1 MKTRGHAP
9 SARRCASATVV
20 GMDTLLVYGGE
31 CVKERRPLGDSHA
44 LDLRTMT
51 WRVVS
56 HSDEGDGSIESRH
69 VPVPPPRSEHVA
81 CAFGDDGVLV
91 FGGAGASHRCLGD
104 VWLITVSS
112 GMWRDLTSVIRGP
125 PPDPRAGHAG
135 VVIMDRY
142 WCIVG
147 GGNGRSGVDDSPC
160 AVLDLDTME
169 WCSGSGGDN
178 KKGDDEKRTPALP
191 SPAVV
196 GEGMSL
202 CAVETWDGD
211 GVLIAFGGYD
221 GKCREHAQAFRFPRT
236 FPDGKLKPKEF
247 HSARK
252 EMNEISNESPGVAA
266 AVARGL
272 GAMFSPMK
280 IENNSATAASSQLRV
295 DALTADNLRLRREN
309 AQIREDAR
317 RVMTVQR
324 TMESSLEQTRMRCEQ
339 LEKDLRESRVEAARG
354 GERVKELE
362 LAAEGLRARIKKL
375 ENGDESDTEES
386 PAPNKR
392 GNWFMNLL
400 ADTPENTP

>member
-1 MKTRGHAP
+1 M
-9 SARRCASATVV
+9 
-20 GMDTLLVYGGE
+20 
-31 CVKERRPLGDSHA
+31 
-44 LDLRTMT
+44 
-51 WRVVS
+51 
-56 HSDEGDGSIESRH
+56 
-69 VPVPPPRSEHVA
+69 
-81 CAFGDDGVLV
+81 
-91 FGGAGASHRCLGD
+91 
-104 VWLITVSS
+104 
-112 GMWRDLTSVIRGP
+112 
-125 PPDPRAGHAG
+125 
-135 VVIMDRY
+135 
-142 WCIVG
+142 
-147 GGNGRSGVDDSPC
+147 
-160 AVLDLDTME
+160 
-169 WCSGSGGDN
+169 
-178 KKGDDEKRTPALP
+178 
-191 SPAVV
+191 
-196 GEGMSL
+196 
-202 CAVETWDGD
+202 
-211 GVLIAFGGYD
+211 
-221 GKCREHAQAFRFPRT
+221 
-236 FPDGKLKPKEF
+236 KPKEF

-266 AVARGL
+266 AMARGL

-339 LEKDLRESRVEAARG
+339 LENDLRESRVEAARG

-362 LAAEGLRARIKKL
+362 VAAEGLRARIKKL